1 MGPHEA
7 RAKLQAAKAL
17 PASLGKPLFYPL
29 PCPHSNEIL
38 AVFFLFNHFAC
49 EKDQSWYKAR
59 RKLMRS

>member
-1 MGPHEA
+1 MGHHEA

-38 AVFFLFNHFAC
+38 AVFFFLIILHVKKISLGTKP
-49 EKDQSWYKAR
+49 EES
-59 RKLMRS
+59 